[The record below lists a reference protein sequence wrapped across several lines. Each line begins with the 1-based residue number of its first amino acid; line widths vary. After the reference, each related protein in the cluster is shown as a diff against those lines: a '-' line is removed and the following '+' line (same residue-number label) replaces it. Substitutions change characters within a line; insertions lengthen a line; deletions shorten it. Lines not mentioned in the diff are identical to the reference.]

1 MIVHDDP
8 PNRFRRPSNGPRSA
22 TTLLTQEFETLNA
35 ELDHGQFSFR
45 GPRIRGSR
53 VRPAGEVARV

>member
-35 ELDHGQFSFR
+35 ELDHG
-45 GPRIRGSR
+45 
-53 VRPAGEVARV
+53 